1 MGFLSGVFT
10 KKNTMEVIDV
20 ESIFNLW
27 NVLVSRYQ
35 SVENLQMFKGLVHDK
50 ELIVMINSL
59 LDYFSRQIEVVEKE
73 AEKFNIK
80 VPLRPPSE
88 IKVSAQ
94 VNEVTDRFIYNRLLE
109 TLVNQILSLAR
120 AVRTTFTND
129 RIRSIFYEF
138 LTKHFQQYD
147 LLHKYGKLKGWDNV
161 IPSFKTN
168 NPQESEPLSV
178 SEAFNLWHHISMR
191 YQQLELTMFFQSY
204 AHDPDFKMGML
215 KAVDTLKEQI
225 GILEKIALNYQVPLP
240 ERPPSSLVSDVDPE
254 AIEDRFM
261 FQQILLGVDGML
273 DKHYGAILEVLKNDK
288 LREVIMQ
295 LLKHE
300 IDIHHSMIRYGKLK
314 GWLNLPPIYNQTL
327 V

>member
-1 MGFLSGVFT
+1 MGFFSDVFT

-20 ESIFNLW
+20 QSTFNLW

-50 ELIVMINSL
+50 ELIVIINSL
-59 LDYFSRQIEVVEKE
+59 LDYFAKQIESIEKE
-73 AEKFNIK
+73 AEKFKIK
-80 VPLRPPSE
+80 LPGRPPSE
-88 IKVSAQ
+88 IKVTAQ
-94 VNEVTDRFIYNRLLE
+94 VNEVTDRFIYNRILE

-120 AVRTTFTND
+120 AVRTTLTND
-129 RIRSIFYEF
+129 RIRGIFHEF
-138 LTKHFQQYD
+138 LTKHFQQYGV
-147 LLHKYGKLKGWDNV
+147 LHKYGKLKGWDNV
-161 IPSFKTN
+161 NPSFKTN
-168 NPQESEPLSV
+168 NPQESEALSV

-204 AHDPDFKMGML
+204 THDPDFKIGML

-225 GILEKIALNYQVPLP
+225 GMLEKIALNYKVPLP
-240 ERPPSSLVSDVDPE
+240 ERPPASLISNVDPE

-261 FQQILLGVDGML
+261 YQQILLGVDGML
-273 DKHYGAILEVLKNDK
+273 DKHYGAILETLKNDK
-288 LREVIMQ
+288 IREVIMQ

-300 IDIHHSMIRYGKLK
+300 IDIHDSMIKYGKLK
-314 GWLNLPPIYNQTL
+314 GWLNLPPIYNQNL